1 MKYKKSWVIFLAL
14 MFSLAACGKPAG
26 GPSQAPEPNETQ
38 TSSPPPSEA
47 PNETPLPSGSESPGE
62 DPSETPADSTVR
74 LAFLNGPTG
83 MGADIDSGAVTG
95 YSYEV
100 AADNSEV
107 VNLLAHGDVD
117 IAALATNVALNLY
130 NKSEDVQMLALNT
143 RGVLYIL
150 EGKGTQEI
158 SSVADLQG
166 KTLFAFGQGANP
178 QYILDSLL
186 AQNGLDG
193 GDVQMLALNTRGVLY
208 VLEGKGTQEINSVA
222 DLQGRTVY
230 AFGQGANPQY
240 ILGDLLAQNGL
251 DEESVDLQWA
261 TPEEVTQ
268 ALLSGKADAAMLPV
282 PAATAAVAK
291 GQGQVRQAVDL
302 TRAWEEAYGST
313 GSGLYMGCLVAR
325 RDFVKENPQ
334 AVADFLDAYR
344 ASVEFVTGD
353 PAAAAPLAE
362 ARGLAPSAAI
372 AEQAIPACNLC
383 FVTGSGMAEQVTPYY
398 EALFRADPAAIG
410 GSLPDDGFYYVP

>member
-1 MKYKKSWVIFLAL
+1 MNHKKLWALLLAL
-14 MFSLAACGKPAG
+14 IFCLSACGKTAD
-26 GPSQAPEPNETQ
+26 GPSQSPEPTESQ
-38 TSSPPPSEA
+38 TGSPSPSE
-47 PNETPLPSGSESPGE
+47 TPSESPSPSE
-62 DPSETPADSTVR
+62 SETPSESPSETPAEETVR

-83 MGADIDSGAVTG
+83 MGAAKLLADIDSGAVTG

-130 NKSEDVQMLALNT
+130 NKSE
-143 RGVLYIL
+143 
-150 EGKGTQEI
+150 
-158 SSVADLQG
+158 
-166 KTLFAFGQGANP
+166 
-178 QYILDSLL
+178 
-186 AQNGLDG
+186 
-193 GDVQMLALNTRGVLY
+193 DVQMLALNTRGVLY

-268 ALLSGKADAAMLPV
+268 ALLSGKADAALLPV
-282 PAATAAVAK
+282 PAATAAIAK
-291 GQGQVRQAVDL
+291 GNGQVRQAVDL

-334 AVADFLDAYR
+334 AVADFLDAYK
-344 ASVEFVTGD
+344 ASVEFVTEN
-353 PAAAAPLAE
+353 PVSAAPMAE

>member
-83 MGADIDSGAVTG
+83 MGAAKLLSDIDSGGLTG

-100 AADNSEV
+100 AADNNEV

-193 GDVQMLALNTRGVLY
+193 GDV
-208 VLEGKGTQEINSVA
+208 
-222 DLQGRTVY
+222 
-230 AFGQGANPQY
+230 
-240 ILGDLLAQNGL
+240 
-251 DEESVDLQWA
+251 DLQWA

-268 ALLSGKADAAMLPV
+268 ALLSGQTDAALLPV
-282 PAATAAVAK
+282 PAATAAIAK
-291 GQGQVRQAVDL
+291 GNGQVREAVDL
-302 TRAWEEAYGST
+302 TRAWEEACGST

-325 RDFVKENPQ
+325 KDFLRENPQ
-334 AVADFLDAYR
+334 AAADFLDAYR

-362 ARGLAPSAAI
+362 AHGLAPSAAI
-372 AEQAIPACNLC
+372 AEKAIPACNLC
-383 FVTGSGMAEQVTPYY
+383 FIVGSAMAEQVTSYY